1 MRQLTMV
8 TLPLVA
14 WILCSCAAS
23 PQPGKSGL
31 QQAQQAAK
39 IAAEDAAMKKNAPM
53 ELVPSKP
60 AVMPARPGK
69 TKPLA
74 VPSTAAIAAPVKA
87 GNTSP
92 ASPGKADLIAAV
104 TPIAA
109 GPIAAEPMKTG
120 PMKAG
125 PISTGPGAAKPDAA
139 EPVVTAAPASGDGGV
154 AVATELPA
162 NGTAIHLASY
172 REIGSAQ
179 RGWQILTQH
188 YRELLPLKPLY
199 VAVDL
204 PGKGHVLRLYGTGAD
219 ASALQ
224 EICRTMHT
232 DGAYCAANIA
242 F

>member
-60 AVMPARPGK
+60 AVMPARSDK

-120 PMKAG
+120 P
-125 PISTGPGAAKPDAA
+125 ISTGPVAAKPDAA

-219 ASALQ
+219 ATALQ
-224 EICRTMHT
+224 EICRAMHT

>member
-8 TLPLVA
+8 TLPVAA
-14 WILCSCAAS
+14 WILCSCTAPS
-23 PQPGKSGL
+23 QPDKSGL
-31 QQAQQAAK
+31 QQAEQAAK
-39 IAAEDAAMKKNAPM
+39 IAAEDEAMKKNAPM

-60 AVMPARPGK
+60 AVMPARSDK

-74 VPSTAAIAAPVKA
+74 VPSTVAIAAPVKA

-104 TPIAA
+104 KPIAA

-120 PMKAG
+120 PMEA
-125 PISTGPGAAKPDAA
+125 GPGAAKPGAA
-139 EPVVTAAPASGDGGV
+139 KPVVAAAPASGDGGV
-154 AVATELPA
+154 AVATELPV

-204 PGKGHVLRLYGTGAD
+204 PGKGHVLRLYGTDAD
-219 ASALQ
+219 ATALQ